1 MNSELTSGISIL
13 RSKVA
18 AVCAGE
24 NGTPFFP
31 KKVVPIGKSV
41 AVIGKIVDGQMALLL
56 ATV

>member
-24 NGTPFFP
+24 NGTPSFFQT
-31 KKVVPIGKSV
+31 VVPIGKSV
-41 AVIGKIVDGQMALLL
+41 VNIVDGQMALLL